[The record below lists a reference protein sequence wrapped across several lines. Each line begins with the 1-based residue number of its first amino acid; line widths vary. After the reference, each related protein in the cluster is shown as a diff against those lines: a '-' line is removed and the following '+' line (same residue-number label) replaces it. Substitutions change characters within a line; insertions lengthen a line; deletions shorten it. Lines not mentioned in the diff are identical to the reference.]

1 VPKIINLEQI
11 SELDEAYWF
20 TVGDMPSCRRIAEHF
35 KLMLDADLQYPII
48 LCAQGR
54 LMDGMHRVTKAF
66 AFGEKTILSVRFNE
80 TPEADFVDVQP
91 DDLPY

>member
-1 VPKIINLEQI
+1 
-11 SELDEAYWF
+11 
-20 TVGDMPSCRRIAEHF
+20 
-35 KLMLDADLQYPII
+35 
-48 LCAQGR
+48 
-54 LMDGMHRVTKAF
+54 MDGMHRVTKAF